1 MLKVSPSI
9 RVLLAMGLL
18 VFAGIKVL
26 SVASGLRSEDLSM
39 PAYIYFALS
48 FVFFHF
54 LIFPKAMSKN
64 ALYIEQHPE
73 AYPIYLCLRLQTWGI
88 MLIMIGLGL
97 GVRHSGYFNTDFIIG
112 FYSGLGISLVA
123 SIRHYMP
130 VLRKSMGW

>member
-73 AYPIYLCLRLQTWGI
+73 AYPI
-88 MLIMIGLGL
+88 
-97 GVRHSGYFNTDFIIG
+97 
-112 FYSGLGISLVA
+112 
-123 SIRHYMP
+123 
-130 VLRKSMGW
+130 